1 MRGAAETDNPVCATC
16 LMFNNLIGNT
26 RITRRALLRSSLLGG
41 GAKLLGAWSKPE
53 LSFAIDSASPVAETI
68 YGKVRG
74 VTVQGV
80 RIYRG
85 IPYGGPTEGAGRFL
99 PPSKP
104 EKWASVFDATHNGPR
119 SPQGGGTGS
128 IFTDPK
134 IGAYFSGGRSDAAAL
149 SAQTESE
156 NCLVLNVLTPGH
168 RGRLPVMVYIHGGG
182 FTNGSGVLTAFSDR
196 FVREQNVVLV
206 GVNHRLGVL
215 GYTYLGA
222 ISDKYADSGNVGQLD
237 LIAALEWVRG
247 NIANF
252 GGDPENVTIF
262 GESGGGAKISTLL
275 AMPAAKGLFKRA
287 IIESGSMLRVS
298 DKEGAAKLGMRLLD
312 NCGLSEAQVDEL
324 QKIPLEKLMAASP
337 AHGPGGMIR
346 VGPVVDGRSIPH
358 QTWDPAA
365 PEVSA
370 DVAMIIGNR
379 EDEATLF
386 TLPSPDQTV
395 FNLDEAGLRDHVVK
409 AGIPEPDA
417 SQIIALY
424 HRDHPS
430 ETPSDIYFR
439 MASDRG
445 ARQNAVTQAE
455 RRIAQGKANV
465 YMYHFEWK
473 TPLLDGKLRAFHT
486 AELPLAMR
494 LVEFPQSEEL
504 SKQIAGA
511 WASFA
516 RHGNPQHPGLPKW
529 PAYSTTNRATMLFNV
544 PVSEAVNDPDRDER
558 MALQKYPSGNL
569 L

>member
-1 MRGAAETDNPVCATC
+1 
-16 LMFNNLIGNT
+16 MFNNHGRNT
-26 RITRRALLRSSLLGG
+26 RIGRRALLRGSLLGG
-41 GAKLLGAWSKPE
+41 GAALLGAWSKPE
-53 LSFAIDSASPVAETI
+53 LTFAIGSPSPVAETV

-80 RIYRG
+80 RMYRG
-85 IPYGGPTEGAGRFL
+85 IPYGGPTEGSGRFM

-104 EKWASVFDATHNGPR
+104 EKWAGVFDATRNGPR
-119 SPQGGGTGS
+119 SPQGGGSNS
-128 IFTDPK
+128 IFTDQK
-134 IGAYFSGGRSDAAAL
+134 IGAYFSGGRSDAAVLA
-149 SAQTESE
+149 AQTESE
-156 NCLVLNVLTPGH
+156 NCLALNVLTPGH

-182 FTNGSGVLTAFSDR
+182 FTNGSGLLTAFSDG

-222 ISDKYADSGNVGQLD
+222 ISDKYADSGNIGQLD
-237 LIAALEWVRG
+237 LIAALEWVRD
-247 NIANF
+247 NIANV
-252 GGDPENVTIF
+252 GGDPSNVTIF
-262 GESGGGAKISTLL
+262 GESGGGAKISALL

-298 DKEGAAKLGMRLLD
+298 DKESAAKLGKSFLN

-324 QKIPLEKLMAASP
+324 QKLPLEKLMAASP

-346 VGPVVDGRSIPH
+346 VGPVVDGRSIPQ
-358 QTWDPAA
+358 QTWDPSA

-370 DVAMIIGNR
+370 DVAMIIGNCQ
-379 EDEATLF
+379 DEATLF

-395 FNLDEAGLRDHVVK
+395 FSLDEAGLHDHVVK

-417 SQIIALY
+417 GRILALY

-455 RRIAQGKANV
+455 RRMAQGKANV
-465 YMYHFEWK
+465 YMYHFEWN

-494 LVEFPQSEEL
+494 LVEFPQSGEL

-516 RHGNPQHPGLPKW
+516 RDGNPHHAGLPKW
-529 PAYSTTNRATMLFNV
+529 PAYSIAERATMLFNV
-544 PVSEAVNDPDRDER
+544 PLSAAVNDPDREER
-558 MALQKYPSGNL
+558 LALQKCPSGNL

>member
-1 MRGAAETDNPVCATC
+1 
-16 LMFNNLIGNT
+16 MFNDSTGNT
-26 RITRRALLRSSLLGG
+26 RITRRALLRGALLGG
-41 GAKLLGAWSKPE
+41 GAALLGGWAKPE
-53 LSFAIDSASPVAETI
+53 LSFATDSASPVAETV

-74 VTVQGV
+74 VTIQGV

-85 IPYGGPTEGAGRFL
+85 IPYGGPTQGARRFM
-99 PPSKP
+99 PPSRP
-104 EKWASVFDATHNGPR
+104 EQWAGVFEATHNGPR
-119 SPQGGGTGS
+119 SPQGGGTNS
-128 IFTDPK
+128 IFTDARL
-134 IGAYFSGGRSDAAAL
+134 GAYFSGGRTDAATLA
-149 SAQTESE
+149 AQTESE

-182 FTNGSGVLTAFSDR
+182 FTQGSGVLTAFSDR
-196 FVREQNVVLV
+196 FVREHNVVLV
-206 GVNHRLGVL
+206 GVNHRLGAL

-222 ISDKYADSGNVGQLD
+222 ISEKYADSGNVGQLD
-237 LIAALEWVRG
+237 LIAALEWVRD

-252 GGDPENVTIF
+252 GGDPEKVTIF

-298 DKEGAAKLGMRLLD
+298 DKESAAKLGKNLLD

-324 QKIPLEKLMAASP
+324 QKIPLEKLMAFSP
-337 AHGPGGMIR
+337 AHGPGGIMR
-346 VGPVVDGRSIPH
+346 VGPVLDGRSILQ
-358 QTWDPAA
+358 QTWDPTA

-370 DVAMIIGNR
+370 DVAMIIGNCQ
-379 EDEATLF
+379 DEATLF
-386 TLPSPDQTV
+386 SLFSADQTV

-409 AGIPEPDA
+409 AGIPESDA
-417 SQIIALY
+417 GRIIALY

-445 ARQNAVTQAE
+445 ARQNAVAQAE

-465 YMYHFEWK
+465 YLYHFEWN

-494 LVEFPQSEEL
+494 LVEFPESEVL

-516 RHGNPQHPGLPKW
+516 RDGNPHHPGLPKW
-529 PAYSTTNRATMLFNV
+529 PAYSITERATMLFNA
-544 PVSEAVNDPDRDER
+544 PVSEAVNDPDREER
-558 MALQKYPSGNL
+558 LALQKYPSGNL

>member
-1 MRGAAETDNPVCATC
+1 
-16 LMFNNLIGNT
+16 MFNDFTGNT
-26 RITRRALLRSSLLGG
+26 RITRRALLRGALLGG
-41 GAKLLGAWSKPE
+41 GAALLGTWSKPE
-53 LSFAIDSASPVAETI
+53 LSFATDSVSPVAETVF
-68 YGKVRG
+68 GKVRG
-74 VTVQGV
+74 VAIQGV
-80 RIYRG
+80 RMYRG
-85 IPYGGPTEGAGRFL
+85 IPYGGPTEDAGRFM

-104 EKWASVFDATHNGPR
+104 EKWAGVFDATHNGPR
-119 SPQGGGTGS
+119 SPQGGGTSS
-128 IFTDPK
+128 IFTDAR

-149 SAQTESE
+149 AAQTESE
-156 NCLVLNVLTPGH
+156 NCLVLNVLSPGH

-182 FTNGSGVLTAFSDR
+182 FTQGSCVLTAFSDR
-196 FVREQNVVLV
+196 FVREQNIVLV
-206 GVNHRLGVL
+206 GINHRLGVL

-237 LIAALEWVRG
+237 LISALEWVRD

-252 GGDPENVTIF
+252 GGDPQNVTIF

-275 AMPAAKGLFKRA
+275 AMPTAKGLFKRA

-298 DKEGAAKLGMRLLD
+298 DKEFAAKIGKTFLD
-312 NCGLSEAQVDEL
+312 NCGLSNTQVDEL
-324 QKIPLEKLMAASP
+324 QKFPVEKLMAASP

-346 VGPVVDGRSIPH
+346 VGPVLDGRSIPQ

-365 PEVSA
+365 PEISA
-370 DVAMIIGNR
+370 DVAMIIGNCK
-379 EDEATLF
+379 DEATLF
-386 TLPSPDQTV
+386 TLSSPDQTV
-395 FNLDEAGLRDHVVK
+395 YNLDEAGLHDHVVK
-409 AGIPEPDA
+409 AGIPDPDA

-445 ARQNAVTQAE
+445 ARRNAVTQAE
-455 RRIAQGKANV
+455 RMLAQGKANV
-465 YMYHFEWK
+465 YMYHFEWN
-473 TPLLDGKLRAFHT
+473 TPLVDGKLRAFHT

-504 SKQIAGA
+504 SKQVAGA

-516 RHGNPQHPGLPKW
+516 RDGNPYHPGLTKW
-529 PAYSTTNRATMLFNV
+529 PAYSTTERATMLFNA
-544 PVSEAVNDPDRDER
+544 PLSEAVNDPDREER
-558 MALQKYPSGNL
+558 LALLKYPSGNL